1 MLGDQITELKGKVTG
16 QRVLDSEGPTF
27 ETSASSTGSAKG
39 VRINEIV
46 TFVAKPSSPGILH
59 GKAQGVFSAESGM
72 ARWTGEGIGRM
83 TPSGI
88 KWRGANFFTE
98 SIGKLE
104 FLNNMVVVFES
115 EIDPEGNFSVE
126 SWEWK

>member
-27 ETSASSTGSAKG
+27 ETSATSTGSAKG

-59 GKAQGVFSAESGM
+59 GKAQGVFSTESGM
-72 ARWTGEGIGRM
+72 ARWTGE
-83 TPSGI
+83 
-88 KWRGANFFTE
+88 WRGANFFTE